1 MSVNRQAARAEIFLW
16 SVPVTAT
23 MAFGLFVVLIAVIV
37 GVLHASE
44 MPAPFYRVLY
54 VTSPYMKGDDVTI
67 AQSLLKR
74 DSAVDQSLDVDGVF
88 GEESAKATAS
98 FQAAH
103 SLPNTGVLDSASAQL
118 LMDLHSEDN
127 YKDSGFT
134 AASMGY
140 LYKFHI
146 PVYTNRSVESYAT
159 LYDKDNNVMLKF
171 KIRAH
176 GHRDDGSASAWP
188 DYGDGD
194 IGYTEYG
201 SDGEDYLSQGLAE

>member
-1 MSVNRQAARAEIFLW
+1 MMSGLLALLL
-16 SVPVTAT
+16 AT
-23 MAFGLFVVLIAVIV
+23 LLGVI
-37 GVLHASE
+37 HASE
-44 MPAPFYRVLY
+44 MPAPFYRELY
-54 VTSPYMKGDDVTI
+54 VTNPYMKGNDVTI

-74 DSAVDQSLDVDGVF
+74 DEAVDQSLVVDGVY

-118 LMDLHSEDN
+118 LLDLHSKDN

-140 LYKFHI
+140 MYKFHF
-146 PVYTNRSVESYAT
+146 PVYTNRSVETYAT
-159 LYDKDNNVMLKF
+159 LYDKDNAVLLRF
-171 KIRAH
+171 KVRAH
-176 GHRDDGSASAWP
+176 GHRDDGSAGPWP
-188 DYGDGD
+188 DYGVGD

-201 SDGEDYLSQGLAE
+201 SNGMYFRVQHDLFGRLT